1 MATIDLGL
9 TSYEELFMDDSER
22 QNNRLPKIENIPI
35 ELIDDFQDHPFQ
47 VRFDEEMDRLMD
59 SIKEYGVLVPIL
71 IRPIEDRYEL
81 VSGHRRKAACE
92 ALGLETLPAVVRS
105 MTREEAIIT
114 MVDSNIQ
121 REHVLPSEK
130 AKAYKMKMD
139 ALKHQGKVT
148 SAQVGPKSWSVEQI
162 ASESGESR
170 NQVKR
175 YIRLNHLHPE
185 ILEMVDQGKMAFN
198 PAVELSYLSA
208 LEQKHVLDAMQ
219 YEERTP
225 SLAQAIQ
232 LKRLSQEGQ
241 LDRETTSALLA
252 EDKPN
257 QRSKPSPF
265 FQRVRHYFPQSFDT
279 EQIEELIE
287 MLIENWYKEQRV
299 KCERTK

>member
-9 TSYEELFMDDSER
+9 TSYEELFMDDNER
-22 QNNRLPKIENIPI
+22 QSNRLPKIENIPI

-81 VSGHRRKAACE
+81 ISGHRRKAACE

-139 ALKHQGKVT
+139 ALRHQGKKT
-148 SAQVGPKSWSVEQI
+148 STQVGWRAETAQQI
-162 ASESGESR
+162 GQEGGDSK
-170 NQVKR
+170 NQVRR
-175 YIRLNHLHPE
+175 YIRLNHLHPD
-185 ILEMVDQGKMAFN
+185 ILEMIDQGKMAFIL
-198 PAVELSYLSA
+198 AVELSYLSA
-208 LEQKHVLDAMQ
+208 FEQKHVLDAMQ

-241 LDRETTSALLA
+241 LDRETASVLLA
-252 EDKPN
+252 EDKPI
-257 QRSKPSPF
+257 QRQKSSPF
-265 FQRVRHYFPQSFDT
+265 FQRV
-279 EQIEELIE
+279 
-287 MLIENWYKEQRV
+287 
-299 KCERTK
+299 